1 MWKMFG
7 RGCRFGSQ
15 RIRDVLWVSGA
26 EVGRGPIRSQPR
38 RLRYDE
44 YHIAAYLRRGR
55 NVMSV
60 LVTYYAP
67 AWLSASPFQST
78 VATLPADI
86 R

>member
-1 MWKMFG
+1 MLAG
-7 RGCRFGSQ
+7 
-15 RIRDVLWVSGA
+15 DAA
-26 EVGRGPIRSQPR
+26 EIVDEAVG
-38 RLRYDE
+38 
-44 YHIAAYLRRGR
+44 HIAAYLRRGR